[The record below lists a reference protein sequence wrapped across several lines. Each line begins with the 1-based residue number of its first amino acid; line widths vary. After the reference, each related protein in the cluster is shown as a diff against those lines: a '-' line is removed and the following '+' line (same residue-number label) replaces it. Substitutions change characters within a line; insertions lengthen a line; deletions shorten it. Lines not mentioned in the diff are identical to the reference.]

1 MSWAPGLSAVGVTM
15 CSRRRGL
22 GHSSRPVT
30 PSSTIRFGLT
40 GQVTPIPTPALG
52 DLFGRVPGA
61 PPEIATTAPSPRR
74 PVAGRELHATRGA
87 TDGATGGG
95 HRVSGMGIRG
105 GSRSAAHAQVGAAA
119 AKLKIA
125 SAGVM
130 EREDICVRFIR
141 TSASVPDGRPRPRV
155 ATCAAAG
162 AHPDC
167 ERTG

>member
-1 MSWAPGLSAVGVTM
+1 MP
-15 CSRRRGL
+15 
-22 GHSSRPVT
+22 
-30 PSSTIRFGLT
+30 
-40 GQVTPIPTPALG
+40 
-52 DLFGRVPGA
+52 
-61 PPEIATTAPSPRR
+61 
-74 PVAGRELHATRGA
+74 PVAPRMEP
-87 TDGATGGG
+87 
-95 HRVSGMGIRG
+95 RVEVTVYPAWIRG